1 MIKTKNEMIEYWL
14 SVGIDLSNLNV
25 QVLGYDSKD
34 INYLMA
40 DVYLCTNKQNQFD
53 ERDSDIKIQLNPV
66 VPLMRISKS
75 SRFEESVYFLSEY
88 GKIYVININNKIYCY
103 LESSYKSEVKQSI
116 EIIHFDKFK
125 TLAMNQFNKTI
136 DFAACGCGC

>member
-1 MIKTKNEMIEYWL
+1 MIQYWL

-25 QVLGYDSKD
+25 QVLGHDSKN
-34 INYLMA
+34 INYLTA

-53 ERDSDIKIQLNPV
+53 ERASDIKIQIHPAM
-66 VPLMRISKS
+66 PLMRISKS
-75 SRFEESVYFLSEY
+75 SRLEESVYFLSEY

-125 TLAMNQFNKTI
+125 TLAMNQFIKSI
-136 DFAACGCGC
+136 DYSACGFGC